1 MKKEGNPAMKFYAD
15 RALSPVHAAEG
26 FGDGRIGVNSRYL
39 TKDGKPWIPVMGE
52 CHYSRIP
59 RDKWEETLRKM
70 KDGGIEVVA
79 SYVFWIHHE
88 EEKGRFDF
96 QGNRDI
102 RGFIELCHEL
112 KLEFCLRIGP
122 WAHGECRN
130 GGFPDWLCEEC
141 AGSLRSAKEPYFGYA
156 KRYIE
161 AVAEQVRGLDLF
173 GIQIENEMT
182 HRPEYLEALRMVVVS
197 AGLSAPLFTA
207 TGWGNAKLPDTLLPM
222 YGGYPEAPWAG
233 HVHELEPNANYYFSY
248 VREDGNIGSDLL
260 SIADGSRKNEAR
272 DSAFP
277 FLSCELGGGNQS
289 TYHRRPRI
297 VSKDIEALAVC
308 KLGSGLNLLGYYMYA
323 GGLNPVGKTTMQ
335 ESKASGYPN
344 DCPVISYDF
353 QAPIG
358 DMGQL
363 RESRFRLERIHS
375 FLHSF
380 GELLAPMA
388 AVMPDE
394 MPSSL
399 SDETTLRCALRTNGE
414 GGFLFVN
421 NHIRLKK
428 LPEKKAYPFTF
439 RFAKETVSFEM
450 DVPSDCSFFLP
461 VSLTLAGLKIRY
473 AFAQP
478 VSQRG
483 TTLTLQEIPGLD
495 PVVTLGDGRTIR
507 LEPGE
512 NWIGE
517 TVVTLLPFEPYV
529 PTALTPIAGERVS
542 NTCSSALLME
552 HLPIEDRTAEYA
564 VRWNED
570 DRWMVIR
577 AKGNVAGFY
586 ADGTLV
592 NDAYLDGLP
601 WVIDLRRLKA
611 KEGII
616 KIQPLTEE
624 DRGTMYLEI
633 PFETGIFAPEVF
645 VSGEDILRI

>member
-1 MKKEGNPAMKFYAD
+1 MEFTIARESLPA
-15 RALSPVHAAEG
+15 RALEG
-26 FGDGRIGVNSRYL
+26 FGNERIKVNSHYL
-39 TKDGKPWIPVMGE
+39 TKDGRPWIPVMGE

-102 RGFIELCHEL
+102 RRFIELCREL
-112 KLEFCLRIGP
+112 DLEFCLRIGP

-141 AGSLRSAKEPYFGYA
+141 AGSLRSEKEPYFGYA

-161 AVAEQVRGLDLF
+161 AVAEQVRGLPLF

-182 HRPEYLEALRMVVVS
+182 RRPDYMEALRKVVVS
-197 AGLSAPLFTA
+197 AGLSAPLITA
-207 TGWGNAKLPDTLLPM
+207 TGWGNAGLPDTLLPM

-233 HVHELEPNANYYFSY
+233 HVHELEPNANYFFSY

-260 SIADGSRKNEAR
+260 SIADGSRRNEPR
-272 DSAFP
+272 DNAFP

-297 VSKDIEALAVC
+297 TSKDIEALAVC

-323 GGLNPVGKTTMQ
+323 GGLNPVGRTSMQ
-335 ESKASGYPN
+335 ESKATGYPN

-358 DMGQL
+358 GMGQL
-363 RESRFRLERIHS
+363 RESRFRLARIHA
-375 FLHSF
+375 FLRSF
-380 GELLAPMA
+380 GELLAPMR

-399 SDETTLRCALRTNGE
+399 SDETTLRCALRTDGK

-428 LPEKKAYPFTF
+428 LPARRAYPFVF
-439 RFAKETVSFEM
+439 RFAEESVAFEM
-450 DVPSDCSFFLP
+450 DVPSDCSFFIP
-461 VSLTLAGLKIRY
+461 VNLTLAGLKIRC

-478 VSQRG
+478 VSLSG
-483 TTLTLQEIPGLD
+483 NTLTLQQIPGLD
-495 PVVTLGDGRTIR
+495 PVVSLEDGRVIR
-507 LEPGE
+507 LEPGD
-512 NWIGE
+512 NRIGV
-517 TVVTLLPFEPYV
+517 TTITLLPFESYA
-529 PTALTPIAGERVS
+529 PTALTPIAAERVP
-542 NTCSSALLME
+542 NTCSSALLMG

-564 VRWNED
+564 VRWSEN

-586 ADGTLV
+586 SDGVLI

-601 WVIDLRRLKA
+601 WVIDLRALKA
-611 KEGII
+611 REGII

-633 PFETGIFAPEVF
+633 PFEAGVFAPEAF
-645 VSGEDILRI
+645 VSGEETLKI

>member
-1 MKKEGNPAMKFYAD
+1 MEFYAD
-15 RALSPVHAAEG
+15 RELPPIHALEG
-26 FGDGRIGVNSRYL
+26 FGNDRIGVNSRYL

-59 RDKWEETLRKM
+59 REKWKETLQKM

-102 RGFIELCHEL
+102 RRFIELCHETDL
-112 KLEFCLRIGP
+112 DFCLRIGP

-130 GGFPDWLCEEC
+130 GGFPDWLCGEC
-141 AGSLRSAKEPYFGYA
+141 AGSLRSEKEPYFGYA
-156 KRYIE
+156 KRFIE
-161 AVAEQVRGLDLF
+161 AVAHEVRGLDLF

-182 HRPEYLEALRMVVVS
+182 WRPDYMEALRKVVVS
-197 AGLSAPLFTA
+197 AGLTAPLFTA
-207 TGWGNAKLPDTLLPM
+207 TAWGNAKLPDTLLPM
-222 YGGYPEAPWAG
+222 YGGYPEAPWTG
-233 HVHELEPNANYYFSY
+233 HTHELEPNANYFFSY

-260 SIADGSRKNEAR
+260 SIAEGAGRNEAPQ
-272 DSAFP
+272 SAFP

-297 VSKDIEALAVC
+297 SSKDIEALAVT

-335 ESKASGYPN
+335 ESRASGYPN

-375 FLHSF
+375 FLRSF
-380 GELLAPMA
+380 GDLLAPMH
-388 AVMPDE
+388 AVMPEE
-394 MPSSL
+394 MPASL

-428 LPEKKAYPFTF
+428 LPGRSAYPFAF
-439 RFAKETVSFEM
+439 RFAEETVSFEM
-450 DVPSDCSFFLP
+450 DIPSDCSFFLP
-461 VSLTLAGLKIRY
+461 INLTLSGLRIRW

-478 VSQRG
+478 VSQSG
-483 TTLTLQEIPGLD
+483 NTLTLQEIPGLD
-495 PVVTLGDGRTIR
+495 PLVTLGDGGTVR
-507 LEPGE
+507 LEPGD
-512 NWIGE
+512 NRIGD
-517 TVVTLLPFEPYV
+517 TTVTLLPFVPYT
-529 PTALTPIAGERVS
+529 PTELTPVPAERVPV
-542 NTCSSALLME
+542 TCSSDLLMG
-552 HLPIEDRTAEYA
+552 HLPIEDRTVEYA
-564 VRWNED
+564 VRWTEN
-570 DRWMVIR
+570 DRWLVIR
-577 AKGNVAGFY
+577 AKGNIAGFW
-586 ADGTLV
+586 ADGLLIS
-592 NDAYLDGLP
+592 DAYLDGLP
-601 WVIDLRRLKA
+601 WVIDLKALKA
-611 KEGII
+611 REGRIR
-616 KIQPLTEE
+616 IQPLTEE

-633 PFETGIFAPEVF
+633 PFEPGVFAPEAF
-645 VSGEDILRI
+645 VSREEILKI

>member
-1 MKKEGNPAMKFYAD
+1 MEFYAD
-15 RALSPVHAAEG
+15 RELPPVHALAG
-26 FGDGRIGVNSRYL
+26 FGNGRIGVNSRYL
-39 TKDGKPWIPVMGE
+39 TRDGKPWIPVMGE

-59 RDKWEETLRKM
+59 REKWEETLRKM
-70 KDGGIEVVA
+70 KDGGIGIVA

-96 QGNRDI
+96 RGNRDI
-102 RGFIELCHEL
+102 RRFIGLCHEL
-112 KLEFCLRIGP
+112 DLEFCLRIGP

-141 AGSLRSAKEPYFGYA
+141 AGSLRTVKEPYFGYA
-156 KRYIE
+156 RRYIE
-161 AVAEQVRGLDLF
+161 AVAEQVRGLGLF

-182 HRPEYLEALRMVVVS
+182 HRPEYLEALRRAAVS

-233 HVHELEPNANYYFSY
+233 HVHELEPNPNYFFSY

-260 SIADGSRKNEAR
+260 SIAEGAGRNEAPR
-272 DSAFP
+272 SPFP

-297 VSKDIEALAVC
+297 TSKDIEALAVT

-335 ESKASGYPN
+335 ESRASGYPN

-353 QAPIG
+353 QAPVG

-363 RESRFRLERIHS
+363 RESRFRLEPIHE
-375 FLHSF
+375 FLRSF

-388 AVMPDE
+388 PVMPEE
-394 MPSSL
+394 MPTSL
-399 SDETTLRCALRTNGE
+399 SDETTLRCALRTDGA

-421 NHIRLKK
+421 NHIRLKE
-428 LPEKKAYPFTF
+428 LPGRKAYPFTF
-439 RFAKETVSFEM
+439 RFAEDTVSFAM
-450 DVPSDCSFFLP
+450 DVPPDRSFFLP
-461 VSLTLAGLKIRY
+461 VNLTLAGLRIRF

-478 VSQRG
+478 VSQSGSR
-483 TTLTLQEIPGLD
+483 LTLQEIPGLD
-495 PVVTLGDGRTIR
+495 PLISLGDGGTIR
-507 LEPGE
+507 LQPGD
-512 NWIGE
+512 NRIGE
-517 TVVTLLPFEPYV
+517 TVVTLLPFVPYT
-529 PTALTPIAGERVS
+529 PTALTPAAAERVPDA
-542 NTCSSALLME
+542 CSSALLTE
-552 HLPIEDRTAEYA
+552 HLPIRDRTVGYK
-564 VRWNED
+564 VRWTEN

-577 AKGNVAGFY
+577 AKGNIAGFF
-586 ADGTLV
+586 ADGVLV
-592 NDAYLDGLP
+592 SDAYLDGLP
-601 WVIDLRRLKA
+601 WVIDLTRLKTR
-611 KEGII
+611 EGIL

-633 PFETGIFAPEVF
+633 PFEPGVFAPEVF
-645 VSGEDILRI
+645 VSREEILKI